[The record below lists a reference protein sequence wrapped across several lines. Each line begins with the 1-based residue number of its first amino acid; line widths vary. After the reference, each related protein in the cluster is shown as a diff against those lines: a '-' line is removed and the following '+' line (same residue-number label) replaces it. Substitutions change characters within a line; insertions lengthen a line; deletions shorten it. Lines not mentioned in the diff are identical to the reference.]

1 MITYDA
7 ARRVFVLKA
16 EIWLPAPRSQIFEF
30 FSDAFQLETITP
42 PWMNFHVAAERP
54 LTIQAGTKID
64 YQLRIHGLPLR
75 WQSLISVWE
84 PPVRFI
90 DEQLRGPY
98 RMWHHEHRFSEENG
112 GTLVTDEVQY
122 RVPGGRLVNR
132 LFVAPDLRKI
142 FSYRTQKL
150 QEIFGANR

>member
-1 MITYDA
+1 
-7 ARRVFVLKA
+7 
-16 EIWLPAPRSQIFEF
+16 
-30 FSDAFQLETITP
+30 
-42 PWMNFHVAAERP
+42 MNFHVAAERP

-64 YQLRIHGLPLR
+64 YKLRIHGLPLC

-84 PPVRFI
+84 PPVRFV

-98 RMWHHEHRFSEENG
+98 RMWHHEHRFSDENG
-112 GTLVTDEVQY
+112 GTLAADEVHY

-132 LFVAPDLRKI
+132 LFVAPDLRKV

-150 QEIFGANR
+150 QEIFGASR